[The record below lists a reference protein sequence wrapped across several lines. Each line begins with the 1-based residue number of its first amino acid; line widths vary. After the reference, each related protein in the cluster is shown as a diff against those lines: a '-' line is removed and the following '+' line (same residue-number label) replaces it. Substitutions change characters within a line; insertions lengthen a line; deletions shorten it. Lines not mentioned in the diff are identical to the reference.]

1 MSDSIDD
8 LIKELTE
15 KLNSTSVVV
24 THDMY
29 SVKNIADRVAM
40 MHEGKI
46 HFSGTPSELIS
57 SKDPII
63 KEFIQRTE

>member
-1 MSDSIDD
+1 
-8 LIKELTE
+8 
-15 KLNSTSVVV
+15 V
-24 THDMY
+24 
-29 SVKNIADRVAM
+29 ADRVAM

-46 HFSGTPSELIS
+46 HFSGTPTELLT